1 MAAVAP
7 SYGLLV
13 VLVFLSGLGIAA
25 FHPEG
30 AKFAVFA
37 SGRKR
42 ASGMSLFNIGGN
54 TGYALGPIIVT
65 PLVLWLG
72 LGPGGLLASIPV
84 ILGALA
90 VLRALP
96 YLSLLRPERGA
107 GSGVAQG
114 RDDVRAMAILAGVI
128 GLRSVAW
135 FGLLTFVPLWVVSL
149 GNSQAAGN
157 RLLSLML
164 LSGAVGTLLL
174 GPIADRFGLRRTL
187 LVAQAILTPMILVFV
202 LVGGLVG
209 AFALMVVGI
218 CVVGTFGVTMVLS
231 QLYLPQHVG
240 MASGLSIGLAMGFGG
255 VAAVALGGVA
265 DAVDLEDGAG
275 VQCVRALAWRC
286 SVLLPS
292 RPERGSAGCDRA
304 ALCIPS
310 ARLTVDPHSMLNN
323 QGDPMTVQEFFDA
336 LPSKVDPAKTVGMN
350 NSFAF
355 DIAEVGAWTVT
366 VADGAVSVAEGEH
379 EADCTLSASEETLMK
394 IARGEANA
402 TTAYMT
408 GKLKIKGDMGA
419 ALKLQK
425 LF

>member
-1 MAAVAP
+1 MRDSIDRKGMSALSGGHLATDFASGSVPALLPFFAVKFDLNYTLTAVLMLATLASSSLTQPLFGLWSDRRGALWLLPAGLALAGGGIGLAAVAP

-72 LGPGGLLASIPV
+72 LGPGGLLASVPV

-90 VLRALP
+90 VLRVLP
-96 YLSLLRPERGA
+96 YLSRLRPERGA

-114 RDDVRAMAILAGVI
+114 RDDVHAMAILAGVI

-157 RLLSLML
+157 RMLSLML
-164 LSGAVGTLLL
+164 LSGAAGTLLL

-187 LVAQAILTPMILVFV
+187 LVAQVVLTPMILVFV

-209 AFALMVVGI
+209 ALALMVVGI
-218 CVVGTFGVTMVLS
+218 CVVGTFGLTMVLS
-231 QLYLPQHVG
+231 QMYLPQHVG
-240 MASGLSIGLAMGFGG
+240 MASGLSIGLAMGLGG
-255 VAAVALGGVA
+255 VSAVALGALA
-265 DAVDLEDGAG
+265 DAVDLKTALVCCAFAPLLGVVLCFFLPAPKVAG
-275 VQCVRALAWRC
+275 
-286 SVLLPS
+286 SVATAP
-292 RPERGSAGCDRA
+292 
-304 ALCIPS
+304 PS
-310 ARLTVDPHSMLNN
+310 AYPLLD
-323 QGDPMTVQEFFDA
+323 
-336 LPSKVDPAKTVGMN
+336 
-350 NSFAF
+350 
-355 DIAEVGAWTVT
+355 
-366 VADGAVSVAEGEH
+366 
-379 EADCTLSASEETLMK
+379 
-394 IARGEANA
+394 
-402 TTAYMT
+402 
-408 GKLKIKGDMGA
+408 
-419 ALKLQK
+419 
-425 LF
+425 

>member
-1 MAAVAP
+1 MRDSIDRKGMSALSGGHLATDFASGSVPALLPFFAVKFDLNYTLTAVLMLATLASSSLTQPLFGLWSDRRGALWLLPVGLALAGGGIGLAAVAP

-90 VLRALP
+90 VFAALP
-96 YLSLLRPERGA
+96 YLSRLRPERGA
-107 GSGVAQG
+107 GSGVAEG
-114 RDDVRAMAILAGVI
+114 RDDVRAMVILGCVI

-149 GNSQAAGN
+149 GNSEADGN

-164 LSGAVGTLLL
+164 LAGAVGTLLL

-187 LVAQAILTPMILVFV
+187 LVAQAVLTPMILVFV

-209 AFALMVVGI
+209 AIALMVVGI
-218 CVVGTFGVTMVLS
+218 CVVGTFGLTMVLS
-231 QLYLPQHVG
+231 QMYLPQHVG
-240 MASGLSIGLAMGFGG
+240 MASGLSIGLAMGLGG
-255 VAAVALGGVA
+255 IAAVALGGVA
-265 DAVDLEDGAG
+265 DAVDLKTALVCSAFAPLLGVVLCFFLPAPKLAG
-275 VQCVRALAWRC
+275 
-286 SVLLPS
+286 
-292 RPERGSAGCDRA
+292 
-304 ALCIPS
+304 
-310 ARLTVDPHSMLNN
+310 
-323 QGDPMTVQEFFDA
+323 
-336 LPSKVDPAKTVGMN
+336 
-350 NSFAF
+350 
-355 DIAEVGAWTVT
+355 
-366 VADGAVSVAEGEH
+366 SVAT
-379 EADCTLSASEETLMK
+379 APSSAYPL
-394 IARGEANA
+394 
-402 TTAYMT
+402 
-408 GKLKIKGDMGA
+408 LD
-419 ALKLQK
+419 
-425 LF
+425 